1 MLYFQGENRPMWPH
15 ALTAAAGVAPASKT
29 SGFIPRV
36 VKCAAATKPTGPAP
50 MTTTGSSE
58 TVEISG
64 MMILLLDSGKLIGE
78 NRASDYLS
86 VVAMPTKN
94 PRGQLP
100 ARPQALTHKHRCVSI
115 CIQASRIDKCQCLGI
130 MEM

>member
-1 MLYFQGENRPMWPH
+1 MLYFHGENRPIWPH
-15 ALTAAAGVAPASKT
+15 SLTASSDLAPASKT

-36 VKCAAATKPTGPAP
+36 DKCAAAAKPTGPAP
-50 MTTTGSSE
+50 MMTTGSSVA
-58 TVEISG
+58 VEFSG

-94 PRGQLP
+94 LRGQLP
-100 ARPQALTHKHRCVSI
+100 ARRDRK
-115 CIQASRIDKCQCLGI
+115 
-130 MEM
+130 